1 MPLASTPEGPSSII
15 GISFDGL
22 AVSGIVNGFLNL
34 AAVLRGDKLRV
45 LFDLGFDITA
55 GRTVELDCAFF
66 PHWVEPIRCIG
77 GTRPR
82 GYSSQIVKEARDRVI
97 GGTSIGMSRAYDD
110 VCSDLAKLLVT
121 TFLRENLRFLI
132 VENGT
137 LPDNPLFT
145 EAIYRAVAEYGARRK
160 LGKYVLWRDH
170 DLMWSAEP
178 HLYGAYPYPGVRKPE
193 TGEHIHYA
201 VMNEWMRK
209 RMQSWAPS
217 ATYHVIPNRYLYPAP
232 QQTSRQSLRAAYA
245 IPEDAY
251 LVARCTRVVPQKTI
265 ERDLRLLV
273 ELQQRLR
280 AEGNRRK
287 VFLFVTGP
295 TREDKAEFDRLRSI
309 SLQLSIAEQVV
320 WGDGLLPFNTL
331 MLDPI
336 LETNRFSIR
345 DLLVE
350 SDLSSF
356 LTSYDYEAF
365 GNPPG
370 EAMAMGVP
378 FISTTYELYHEVY
391 GSKGAIAPLLPI
403 DRSSS
408 AGEPIP
414 ESFVAWTFRALTDH
428 DYREQIAKQNMEVCE
443 RFFSQE
449 ALERQVREIFP
460 DALD

>member
-1 MPLASTPEGPSSII
+1 VSFVSTSEGGSSII

-55 GRTVELDCAFF
+55 GRTVPLDCAFF
-66 PHWVEPIRCIG
+66 PPWVEPIRCIG
-77 GTRPR
+77 STHPP
-82 GYSSQIVKEARDRVI
+82 GYSNEVVVEARDRVI
-97 GGTSIGMSRAYDD
+97 GGTSIGTSKVYDGL
-110 VCSDLAKLLVT
+110 CHDLASLLVT
-121 TFLRENLRFLI
+121 TFLKENLRFLI

-145 EAIYRAVAEYGARRK
+145 EAVYGAIAEYGAGRK

-193 TGEHIHYA
+193 ANEHIHYA

-209 RMQSWAPS
+209 RMQAWAPS
-217 ATYHVIPNRYLYPAP
+217 AIYHVIPNRYLYPAS
-232 QQTSRQSLRAAYA
+232 QQTNRRSLRGAYA

-265 ERDLRLLV
+265 ERDLRLLDA
-273 ELQQRLR
+273 LQQRLK
-280 AEGNRRK
+280 AVGNHRK

-295 TREDKAEFDRLRSI
+295 TGEDKAEFDRLSSI
-309 SLQLSIAEQVV
+309 SRALSIEGQVV

-331 MLDPI
+331 MLDPD
-336 LETNRFSIR
+336 LETSRFSVR
-345 DLLVE
+345 DLLIE

-370 EAMAMGVP
+370 ESMAMGVP
-378 FISTTYELYHEVY
+378 FIATTYELYHEVY

-414 ESFVAWTFRALTDH
+414 ESFIAWTLRALTDR
-428 DYREQIAKQNMEVCE
+428 DYREQITRHNLEVCQ

-449 ALERQVREIFP
+449 ALAQQVKEVFP
-460 DALD
+460 DALG